1 MVIRSY
7 LMDIHNRSINKKN
20 IDDEVVIKN
29 EDNINSISS

>member
-7 LMDIHNRSINKKN
+7 LMDIHNRCINKKN
-20 IDDEVVIKN
+20 IDDEIVIKN